1 MHAWVEVLLPVGDQY
16 SPLWVAYDPTNQRR
30 CDERYVSVAVG
41 RDYQDIAP
49 TSGYYLGQA
58 KSSLDVSVSVMVES
72 HGPAEQWLA
81 SATRAQG
88 SSGHDDGPQ
97 QQ

>member
-1 MHAWVEVLLPVGDQY
+1 MHAWVEVLLPVGDQD
-16 SPLWVAYDPTNQRR
+16 SPIWVAYDPTHQRR
-30 CDERYVSVAVG
+30 SDERYVTVAVG

-58 KSSLDVSVSVMVES
+58 KNSLDVNVSMAVES
-72 HGPAEQWLA
+72 QGPAEQWLA
-81 SATRAQG
+81 SAIRAQG
-88 SSGHDDGPQ
+88 SSGQDDGPQ